1 MPISVT
7 TTESSE
13 TITTW
18 VNGRQFERTEVTKI
32 YVIEPLDPSQKTVV
46 NNSKLEERLKTPGA
60 VEEARVWRIWAI
72 AVIWVVWM
80 AYVYFE
86 YARVSHGR
94 VVNYSI
100 YYVAHPRSERPEPLS
115 IALSIQLEL
124 PSRKYPTHT
133 HTLSPL
139 SITNCETT
147 VMTKL
152 PHDKNPYRQLRH
164 LDTSSTQLD
173 NNAYMAALSRH
184 L

>member
-46 NNSKLEERLKTPGA
+46 NNAKLEERLKTPGA

-100 YYVAHPRSERPEPLS
+100 YYVAHPRSERPSPCSLRCEYS
-115 IALSIQLEL
+115 SSFRFENTQHIGTHSRHY
-124 PSRKYPTHT
+124 PSRTA
-133 HTLSPL
+133 
-139 SITNCETT
+139 
-147 VMTKL
+147 
-152 PHDKNPYRQLRH
+152 RRR
-164 LDTSSTQLD
+164 
-173 NNAYMAALSRH
+173 SRESFFTMRIH
-184 L
+184 IDSLEH